1 METAAE
7 RKKRIAKNVEAAVP
21 AAMRWCRNHI
31 YEIGRVLHPEE
42 ELRASS
48 HTQMK
53 RSRPM
58 NTRCASSP
66 RPGPPPPARRNGE
79 RGCRT

>member
-1 METAAE
+1 MEIAAE
-7 RKKRIAKNVEAAVP
+7 RKKRIAKNMEAAVP
-21 AAMRWCRNHI
+21 ASMQWCRNRL

-48 HTQMK
+48 STRMK

-58 NTRCASSP
+58 STRRASSP
-66 RPGPPPPARRNGE
+66 RPGPPPAARR
-79 RGCRT
+79 TW